1 MTEGLSVSTDKKIK
15 PISLLLG
22 AMFCLAT
29 IAPGLAQDAGFLKD
43 YTQLE
48 MKKDAKGV
56 ERKIWISP
64 KLTPKNYRKLI
75 IEPITFFPAPQPTE
89 QVSMAA
95 LDEIRAYIDGGV
107 RKAVEASVPVVSTAG
122 PGVIRFRWAIT
133 AASVDKSLKAYQL
146 VPLALVVTAAKRG
159 TGNAT
164 YDIKLMVEGEWVDSV
179 SGEVLMRA
187 VRVGKGVE
195 VKGDAPL
202 TLKVA
207 QPQLDSWM
215 AALKE
220 DVARLNPPAK

>member
-1 MTEGLSVSTDKKIK
+1 
-15 PISLLLG
+15 
-22 AMFCLAT
+22 
-29 IAPGLAQDAGFLKD
+29 
-43 YTQLE
+43 
-48 MKKDAKGV
+48 V
-56 ERKIWISP
+56 ERRIWISP
-64 KLTPKNYRKLI
+64 KLRPKNYQKMI

-95 LDEIRAYIDGGV
+95 LDEIRAYIDSGV
-107 RKAVEASVPVVSTAG
+107 RKAVEANIPVVSTAG

-159 TGNAT
+159 TGHAT

>member
-1 MTEGLSVSTDKKIK
+1 MGNEKNPAWSFLLMSVT
-15 PISLLLG
+15 
-22 AMFCLAT
+22 FFLAT
-29 IAPGLAQDAGFLKD
+29 VAPVRAQDAGFLKD
-43 YTQLE
+43 YSQLE
-48 MKKDAKGV
+48 MRKDSKGV

-64 KLTPKNYRKLI
+64 KLTPKNYQKII

-89 QVSMAA
+89 QVSMGA
-95 LDEIRAYIDGGV
+95 LDEIRAYIDSGV
-107 RKAVEASVPVVSTAG
+107 RKAVETSIPVVSTAG

-159 TGNAT
+159 TGTAT
-164 YDIKLMVEGEWVDSV
+164 YDIKLMVEGEWTDSV
-179 SGEVLMRA
+179 TGEVLMRA
-187 VRVGKGVE
+187 VRVAKGVE

-207 QPQLDSWM
+207 QPQLDAWM

-220 DVARLNPPAK
+220 DVARLAPPGK

>member
-1 MTEGLSVSTDKKIK
+1 MCNEKKFK
-15 PISLLLG
+15 PESLLLG
-22 AMFCLAT
+22 VILCLVT
-29 IAPGLAQDAGFLKD
+29 IAQALSQDAGFLKD
-43 YTQLE
+43 YSQLE
-48 MKKDAKGV
+48 MKKDAKVV
-56 ERKIWISP
+56 ERKSWHSP
-64 KLTPKNYRKLI
+64 TLTPQNYQKII
-75 IEPITFFPAPQPTE
+75 IEPITFFPAPRPTE
-89 QVSMAA
+89 QVSMRA

-107 RKAVEASVPVVSTAG
+107 RKAVEASIPAVSAAG

-164 YDIKLMVEGEWVDSV
+164 YDIKLMVEGEWLDSV

-195 VKGDAPL
+195 IKGDAPL
-202 TLKVA
+202 TLKVV

-215 AALKE
+215 AAIKE

>member
-1 MTEGLSVSTDKKIK
+1 MTVNKAIHQTSLVLVLL
-15 PISLLLG
+15 ISLV
-22 AMFCLAT
+22 AN
-29 IAPGLAQDAGFLKD
+29 APAVAQETGFLKD
-43 YTQLE
+43 YSQLE
-48 MKKDAKGV
+48 MKKDPKGV
-56 ERKIWISP
+56 ERNIWISP
-64 KLTPKNYRKLI
+64 KLTPKNYQKII

-89 QVSMAA
+89 QVSMEA
-95 LDEIRAYIDGGV
+95 LDEIRAYIDAGV
-107 RKAVEASVPVVSTAG
+107 RKAVEASIPVVSAAA

-159 TGNAT
+159 TGTAS
-164 YDIKLMVEGEWVDSV
+164 YDVKLMVEGEWIDSV

-195 VKGDAPL
+195 VKGNAPL

-215 AALKE
+215 AAIKE
-220 DVARLNPPAK
+220 DVARMSPPQK